1 MEKRR
6 GIIFYVPVNSAY
18 LLEHFYVPV
27 RERKVVF
34 QKTRSDGS
42 ELLLTN
48 VIKTK
53 GQNRV
58 LRGGVKLGSI
68 AVCYS
73 F

>member
-1 MEKRR
+1 M
-6 GIIFYVPVNSAY
+6 
-18 LLEHFYVPV
+18 PV

-58 LRGGVKLGSI
+58 
-68 AVCYS
+68 
-73 F
+73 